1 MQALRLQ
8 LHFSSLLRKLQNA
21 AGFSVAILL
30 TLVGTLP
37 ALRAQESGPREI
49 LITYRC
55 QPADRPA
62 FREYLGR
69 DEIAMLEQ
77 LKRDGTLKR
86 YKVLFNPIV
95 TETFDAMIV
104 LDFATYAATDN
115 WLAIEQKTPGGL
127 TPAGLKLAKPV
138 QTYLAD
144 LQWEGGDDL
153 PGSAK
158 PVFYVIPYSYNSL
171 DQYKAY
177 IDAYLIPQ
185 VRGWMKEGVLNRY
198 SLYLN
203 RYPVGD
209 PWDSLFIYEYRDRE
223 SFGKREETIAKVRDG
238 LKNDP
243 VWKHWSDIKAT
254 IRSESENTIM
264 EEVTPRPSVPRSGP
278 KESH

>member
-1 MQALRLQ
+1 MHALRLQ
-8 LHFSSLLRKLQNA
+8 FPFSSLLRKL
-21 AGFSVAILL
+21 AGAFALL
-30 TLVGTLP
+30 TFAAALP

-86 YKVLFNPIV
+86 YRVLFNPIV

-104 LDFATYAATDN
+104 LDFVTYAATDS
-115 WLAIEQKTPGGL
+115 WLAIERKTPGGL
-127 TPAGLKLAKPV
+127 TPSGLKLAKPL

-144 LQWEGGDDL
+144 LQWEGGNDQ
-153 PGSAK
+153 PGSGK

-185 VRGWMKEGVLNRY
+185 VHGWMKEGVLNRY

-203 RYPVGD
+203 RYPTGD

-264 EEVTPRPSVPRSGP
+264 EEVTPRPSAPRSSP
-278 KESH
+278 KGSH

>member
-1 MQALRLQ
+1 MNALRLRFP
-8 LHFSSLLRKLQNA
+8 LPSLLRKLHNPGA
-21 AGFSVAILL
+21 FAVATLL
-30 TLVGTLP
+30 TLTGALP
-37 ALRAQESGPREI
+37 ALRAQQSGPREI

-62 FREYLGR
+62 FREYLER
-69 DEIAMLEQ
+69 DQIAILEQ
-77 LKRDGTLKR
+77 LKRDGALKR
-86 YKVLFNPIV
+86 YQVLFNPIV

-104 LDFATYAATDN
+104 LDFASYASTDR
-115 WLAIEQKTPGGL
+115 WLAIERKSPGGL
-127 TPAGLKLAKPV
+127 TPAGLKLAKPL

-144 LQWEGGDDL
+144 LQWEEGKDPPGGT
-153 PGSAK
+153 K
-158 PVFYVIPYSYNSL
+158 PVFYVIPYSYSSL

-264 EEVTPRPSVPRSGP
+264 EELTPGPSAPHLEP
-278 KESH
+278 KGSH

>member
-1 MQALRLQ
+1 MHTLRLQ
-8 LHFSSLLRKLQNA
+8 FPFPSLLRKLQM
-21 AGFSVAILL
+21 AGAFTVLL
-30 TLVGTLP
+30 TFAG

-69 DEIAMLEQ
+69 DEIALLEQ
-77 LKRDGTLKR
+77 LMRNGTLKR
-86 YKVLFNPIV
+86 YQVLFNPIV

-104 LDFATYAATDN
+104 LDFATYTATDN
-115 WLAIEQKTPGGL
+115 WLAIERKTPGGM
-127 TPAGLKLAKPV
+127 TPAGLKLAKPL

-144 LQWEGGDDL
+144 LQWEGGNDQR
-153 PGSAK
+153 GSGN

-171 DQYKAY
+171 DQYKTY

-185 VRGWMKEGVLNRY
+185 VRGWIKEGVLNRY

-203 RYPVGD
+203 RYPTGD

-264 EEVTPRPSVPRSGP
+264 EEVTSVPHPEPKRS
-278 KESH
+278 H

>member
-1 MQALRLQ
+1 MHTLQ
-8 LHFSSLLRKLQNA
+8 LQFPLLSLLRKLRNA
-21 AGFSVAILL
+21 VAFAVAISL
-30 TLVGTLP
+30 TLAGALP

-55 QPADRPA
+55 QPADRTA
-62 FREYLGR
+62 FREYLER

-77 LKRDGTLKR
+77 LKLDGTLKR
-86 YKVLFNPIV
+86 YDVLFNPIV

-104 LDFATYAATDN
+104 LDFATYASTDR
-115 WLAIEQKTPGGL
+115 WLAIERKTPGGL
-127 TPAGLKLAKPV
+127 TPAGLKLAKPL

-144 LQWEGGDDL
+144 LQWEEGNDPPGGT
-153 PGSAK
+153 K

-177 IDAYLIPQ
+177 VDAYLIPQ
-185 VRGWMKEGVLNRY
+185 VRGWMKAGVLNRY

-254 IRSESENTIM
+254 IRTESENTIM
-264 EEVTPRPSVPRSGP
+264 EEVTPRAPAAQLEP
-278 KESH
+278 KGSH

>member
-1 MQALRLQ
+1 MQALRHQ
-8 LHFSSLLRKLQNA
+8 FPFPSLLRKVEIVGA
-21 AGFSVAILL
+21 FALL
-30 TLVGTLP
+30 TFAGVVP

-62 FREYLGR
+62 FREYLER
-69 DEIAMLEQ
+69 DEVALLEQ
-77 LKRDGTLKR
+77 LKRNGALKR
-86 YKVLFNPIV
+86 YKVLFNPFV

-104 LDFATYAATDN
+104 LDFATYAASDS
-115 WLAIEQKTPGGL
+115 WLVIERKTPGGL
-127 TPAGLKLAKPV
+127 TPAGLKLAKPL

-144 LQWEGGDDL
+144 LQWEGGNDQ
-153 PGSAK
+153 PGNAK
-158 PVFYVIPYSYNSL
+158 PVFYVIPYSYSSL

-264 EEVTPRPSVPRSGP
+264 EEVTQRPSAPHPEP
-278 KESH
+278 KGSH

>member
-1 MQALRLQ
+1 MQALRHQ
-8 LHFSSLLRKLQNA
+8 FPFPSLLRNLQI
-21 AGFSVAILL
+21 AGAFALL
-30 TLVGTLP
+30 TFAG
-37 ALRAQESGPREI
+37 ALSALHAQESGPREI

-55 QPADRPA
+55 QPADRPV

-69 DEIAMLEQ
+69 DEIALLDQ
-77 LKRDGTLKR
+77 LKRNGTLKR

-104 LDFATYAATDN
+104 LDFATYAATDS
-115 WLAIEQKTPGGL
+115 WLAIERKTPGGL
-127 TPAGLKLAKPV
+127 TPAGLKLAKPL

-144 LQWEGGDDL
+144 LQWEGGNDQ
-153 PGSAK
+153 PGSGKA
-158 PVFYVIPYSYNSL
+158 VFYVIPYSYNSL

-185 VRGWMKEGVLNRY
+185 VRGWMKEGVLNGY

-203 RYPVGD
+203 RYPTGD

-243 VWKHWSDIKAT
+243 VWKHWSDIKTT

-264 EEVTPRPSVPRSGP
+264 EEVTQRPSTPHA
-278 KESH
+278 ESKGSR

>member
-1 MQALRLQ
+1 MHALRLQ
-8 LHFSSLLRKLQNA
+8 FPFLSLLRKLQK
-21 AGFSVAILL
+21 AGAFAILL
-30 TLVGTLP
+30 TLAGVLP
-37 ALRAQESGPREI
+37 ALRAEESGPREI

-62 FREYLGR
+62 FREHLER

-86 YKVLFNPIV
+86 YKILFNPIV
-95 TETFDAMIV
+95 TGTFDAMIV
-104 LDFATYAATDN
+104 LDFATYTSTDR
-115 WLAIEQKTPGGL
+115 WLAIERKTPGGL
-127 TPAGLKLAKPV
+127 TPAALKLAKPL

-144 LQWEGGDDL
+144 LQWEEGNDQ
-153 PGSAK
+153 PGSTK

-223 SFGKREETIAKVRDG
+223 SFGKREETIAKVRNS

-243 VWKHWSDIKAT
+243 AWKHWSDIKAT

-264 EEVTPRPSVPRSGP
+264 EEVTPRPFAPHPEP
-278 KESH
+278 KGSH

>member
-1 MQALRLQ
+1 MHALRLQ
-8 LHFSSLLRKLQNA
+8 FPLPSSRRKLQNA
-21 AGFSVAILL
+21 GAFAVSILL
-30 TLVGTLP
+30 TLAGALP

-62 FREYLGR
+62 FREYLER

-77 LKRDGTLKR
+77 LKRDGALKR

-104 LDFATYAATDN
+104 LDFASYDSTDR
-115 WLAIEQKTPGGL
+115 WLAIERKTPGGL
-127 TPAGLKLAKPV
+127 TPAGLKLAKPL

-144 LQWEGGDDL
+144 LQWEGGNDQ

-185 VRGWMKEGVLNRY
+185 VRGWIKEGVLNRY

-223 SFGKREETIAKVRDG
+223 SLGKREETIAKVRDG

-254 IRSESENTIM
+254 IRSVSENTIM
-264 EEVTPRPSVPRSGP
+264 EEVTPRPSAPRSEPTG
-278 KESH
+278 SH